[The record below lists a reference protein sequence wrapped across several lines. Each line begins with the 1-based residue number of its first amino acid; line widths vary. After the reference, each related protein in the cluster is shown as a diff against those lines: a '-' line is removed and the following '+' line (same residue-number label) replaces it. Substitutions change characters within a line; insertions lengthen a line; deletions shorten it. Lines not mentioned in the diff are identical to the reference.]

1 MENLDFDTA
10 IKKLE
15 TILDTL
21 ENNENL
27 TPEEQQKLYSEA
39 EELKNHCRYLLDK
52 EKEEIFRVAK
62 ENNISL
68 DELDLDNEDDEDDDE
83 DDDDYDDDED
93 EEEEEKTTKK

>member
-68 DELDLDNEDDEDDDE
+68 DELDLDDDEDLDDEEDDDE
-83 DDDDYDDDED
+83 DDDDEDED
-93 EEEEEKTTKK
+93 EKITKK